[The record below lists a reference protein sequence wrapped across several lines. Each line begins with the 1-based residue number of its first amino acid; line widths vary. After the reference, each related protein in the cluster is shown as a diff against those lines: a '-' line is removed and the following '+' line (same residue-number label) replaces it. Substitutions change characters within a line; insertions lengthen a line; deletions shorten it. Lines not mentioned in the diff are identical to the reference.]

1 MDSNKLKIF
10 ERKIIRKI
18 HGAVN
23 EEVIWRIRNNTE
35 IEQILENENIVKFIK
50 SGRIR
55 WLGHVE
61 RMDEERIPKRIMLAR
76 MEGNR
81 RQGRPRNRWIDEVKK
96 DLQQMRIRNWKST
109 AKDRDEWR
117 RIVLKA
123 KG

>member
-23 EEVIWRIRNNTE
+23 EEGIWRIRNNTE

-50 SGRIR
+50 SDRIR
-55 WLGHVE
+55 WLAHV
-61 RMDEERIPKRIMLAR
+61 ERIPKRIMLAR

-96 DLQQMRIRNWKST
+96 DLQQMGIRKSNY
-109 AKDRDEWR
+109 
-117 RIVLKA
+117 
-123 KG
+123 